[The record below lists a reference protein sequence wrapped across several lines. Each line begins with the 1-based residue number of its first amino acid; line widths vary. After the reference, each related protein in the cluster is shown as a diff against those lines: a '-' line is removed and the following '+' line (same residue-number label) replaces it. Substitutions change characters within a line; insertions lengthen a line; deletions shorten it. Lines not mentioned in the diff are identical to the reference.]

1 MIPMVLYMRME
12 NATDAELVA
21 RAKAGNESAFRD
33 LVLRYQKKIFYLA
46 YRMTKDKDAADD
58 LAQETFIRTYQAL
71 SRFKENYPFYTYI
84 YRICMN
90 LSINYHNR
98 QKRTLYESRTENWEE
113 ILEKEG
119 IFPEST
125 TTAEE
130 KTLTRLEAEIDR
142 LSPEYKSVVV
152 LKFYEDLSCAEIA
165 KTLEVPLG
173 TVLSR
178 LSRARQK
185 LAVALEKK
193 EAAGEM

>member
-1 MIPMVLYMRME
+1 MRME

-71 SRFKENYPFYTYI
+71 GRFKENYPFYTYV

-98 QKRTLYESRTENWEE
+98 QKRTLYQSRTENWEE

-142 LSPEYKSVVV
+142 LTPEYKSVVI
-152 LKFYEDLSCAEIA
+152 LKFYEDLSCEEIA

-178 LSRARQK
+178 LARARQK
-185 LAVALEKK
+185 LAGALQKK

>member
-1 MIPMVLYMRME
+1 MRME

-71 SRFKENYPFYTYI
+71 GRFKENYPFYTYI

-142 LSPEYKSVVV
+142 LSPEYKAVVV

-185 LAVALEKK
+185 LALALEKK

>member
-1 MIPMVLYMRME
+1 MVLYMRME
-12 NATDAELVA
+12 NATDAELVV
-21 RAKAGNESAFRD
+21 RAKAGNENAFRD

-46 YRMTKDKDAADD
+46 YQMTKDKDAADD

-71 SRFKENYPFYTYI
+71 GRFKENYPFYTYI

-98 QKRTLYESRTENWEE
+98 QKRTLYESRTENWEL

-130 KTLTRLEAEIDR
+130 KTLTRLEGEIDR
-142 LSPEYKSVVV
+142 LSPEYKAVVV
-152 LKFYEDLSCAEIA
+152 LKFYEDLSCEEIA

-185 LAVALEKK
+185 LAAIMQKK